1 MNTFQAILRALHE
14 GEEGHTQA
22 LMATVLGAGG
32 AIALAVGAAEDSSV
46 AIYIGGIVLA
56 VGLVASMVLSHLTVD
71 YEIYDRLNKLEK

>member
-1 MNTFQAILRALHE
+1 MSRLIRIIRALHE

-22 LMATVLGAGG
+22 LGTTLVAAGG
-32 AIALAVGAAEDSSV
+32 GIALAVGAAEDSSI

-56 VGLVASMVLSHLTVD
+56 VGLLASTVLSHLTID